1 MGGTLGDDSSSAEIA
16 SKSNTA
22 WIPESIMNVKQDI
35 FKANFSS
42 WPASTKTKK
51 TWDAVYHIRRY
62 DRDLPLLARFSDP
75 KTKPSTFRRFIVQ
88 CLN

>member
-1 MGGTLGDDSSSAEIA
+1 MGGTLGDDLSSAEIA
-16 SKSNTA
+16 SKSNAA
-22 WIPESIMNVKQDI
+22 WIPESIMNVKRDI
-35 FKANFSS
+35 FKANFPS
-42 WPASTKTKK
+42 WPASIK
-51 TWDAVYHIRRY
+51 TWDAVYHIQGY